1 MLSSAAMDR
10 RLALALVLVFAAC
23 RKDTSSASTPPES
36 SALPPAAAPAEPTP
50 QTTAPPPS
58 DGAGATDAEAP
69 TMDAPAADTGPAKP
83 YADPAAD
90 LTEPKDFAH
99 VKLELKQADGKVYRD
114 AKGII
119 IDWSVPTLVEV
130 DFGGHEHALVFTSKR
145 DGKTGVTTEIDYR
158 MDGTEV
164 LRSTDLAGKL
174 KERAV
179 LRVEG
184 GGAIAVTVLN
194 KRVEPKPAAA
204 RETIDKGSAKD
215 PLSGAEK
222 KK

>member
-1 MLSSAAMDR
+1 MNRFA
-10 RLALALVLVFAAC
+10 LALAVTFAATAC
-23 RKDTSSASTPPES
+23 RQDTASTPPEQMEPTP
-36 SALPPAAAPAEPTP
+36 ATPAAANDPPPATTTP
-50 QTTAPPPS
+50 APS

-69 TMDAPAADTGPAKP
+69 TVDPADTAAVDTGPAKP
-83 YADPAAD
+83 HADPAAEI
-90 LTEPKDFAH
+90 TEPKDFAH

-114 AKGII
+114 AKGIV
-119 IDWSVPTLVEV
+119 IDWSVPTSVDI
-130 DFGGHEHALVFTSKR
+130 DFGGHKHALVLTAKR
-145 DGKTGVTTEIDYR
+145 DGKAGVTVEIDYR

-164 LRSTDLAGKL
+164 LRSADLAGKL
-174 KERAV
+174 RERAV

-184 GGAIAVTVLN
+184 GGALALTVVN

-204 RETIDKGSAKD
+204 RDTLDKGETKD